1 MRFPFGNFRWPLWL
15 VSILSVFWVA
25 VSFQPLFDFVVFWTA
40 SRIAES
46 GQALQAYDPDF
57 LQRAVRQLRPQSQW
71 VFGWY
76 YPPTFYLTVYPLGR
90 LSLGLSYLFFC
101 LISLMGLGG
110 ILYRLLKWE
119 GVLWGVLSPAT
130 LLNFFTG
137 QNGLLTAALAATALW
152 NLEKRPVLSGIFI
165 GLLSIKP
172 QMGILFPIALI
183 AGGYW
188 RTLWVAGISVLLF
201 MGGAAAVLGIDTFH
215 AWLQVIP
222 MSRAS
227 FEDSYAAWT
236 LMPTLF
242 SLGRQLG
249 FSVPQAYAG
258 QALGTLLAILAVW
271 QGWRNQNGPVH
282 LKYALLMVASIL
294 ASPYA
299 YYYDLTWVALSLVW
313 LVSDIKPE
321 VWQPWEKALLGLV
334 WVSPLLIGL
343 HFVIPFPLPQISPL
357 ILMGMLLLILRRI
370 RRAKNLIL
378 FTGQGSLVTPLP
390 NDPQES
396 DTGQR
401 TDLQMKD
408 L

>member
-1 MRFPFGNFRWPLWL
+1 MS
-15 VSILSVFWVA
+15 VSY
-25 VSFQPLFDFVVFWTA
+25 QRLFDFTVFWTA
-40 SRIAES
+40 SRMAES

-76 YPPTFYLTVYPLGR
+76 YPPTFYLMVYPLGR

-101 LISLMGLGG
+101 LVSLLGLGG
-110 ILYRLLKWE
+110 ILYRLLKGE
-119 GVLWGVLSPAT
+119 GVLWGLLSPAT

-137 QNGLLTAALAATALW
+137 QNGLITASLAAAALW
-152 NLEKRPVLSGIFI
+152 NLEKRPVLSGVFI

-188 RTLWVAGISVLLF
+188 RTLWVAGISALLF
-201 MGGAAAVLGIDTFH
+201 MGGAVAVLGIDIFH

-222 MSRAS
+222 LSRVT
-227 FEDSYAAWT
+227 FEDRYLTWI

-242 SLGRQLG
+242 SLERQLG
-249 FSVPQAYAG
+249 LSVTQAYAG
-258 QALGTLLAILAVW
+258 QAVVALLAMWAVW
-271 QGWRNQNGPVH
+271 TTWRRNTPAH
-282 LKYALLMVASIL
+282 LRYALFMVASIL
-294 ASPYA
+294 ATPYA
-299 YYYDLTWVALSLVW
+299 YYYDLTWVAVSLVW
-313 LVSDIKPE
+313 LVSGIKPE
-321 VWQPWEKALLGLV
+321 AWQSWEKALLGLV

-343 HFVIPFPLPQISPL
+343 HFVIPLPLFQIAPL
-357 ILMGMLLLILRRI
+357 IFMGMLLLILRRI
-370 RRAKNLIL
+370 RRAKNLIP
-378 FTGQGSLVTPLP
+378 FTCQGSLVTPLP

-396 DTGQR
+396 NTGQR

>member
-1 MRFPFGNFRWPLWL
+1 M
-15 VSILSVFWVA
+15 
-25 VSFQPLFDFVVFWTA
+25 
-40 SRIAES
+40 AES

-76 YPPTFYLTVYPLGR
+76 YPPTFYLMVYPLGR

-101 LISLMGLGG
+101 LVSLLGLGG
-110 ILYRLLKWE
+110 ILYRLLKGE
-119 GVLWGVLSPAT
+119 GVLWGLLSPAT

-137 QNGLLTAALAATALW
+137 QNGLITASLAAAALW
-152 NLEKRPVLSGIFI
+152 NLEKRPVLSGVFI

-188 RTLWVAGISVLLF
+188 RTLWVAGISALLF
-201 MGGAAAVLGIDTFH
+201 MGGAVAVLGIDIFH

-222 MSRAS
+222 LSRVT
-227 FEDSYAAWT
+227 FEDRYLTWI

-242 SLGRQLG
+242 SLERQLG
-249 FSVPQAYAG
+249 LSVTQAYAG
-258 QALGTLLAILAVW
+258 QAVVALLAMWAVW
-271 QGWRNQNGPVH
+271 TTWRRNTPAH
-282 LKYALLMVASIL
+282 LRYALFMVASIL
-294 ASPYA
+294 ATPYA
-299 YYYDLTWVALSLVW
+299 YYYDLTWVAVSLVW
-313 LVSDIKPE
+313 LVSGIKPE
-321 VWQPWEKALLGLV
+321 AWQSWEKALLGLV

-343 HFVIPFPLPQISPL
+343 HFVIPLPLFQIAPL
-357 ILMGMLLLILRRI
+357 IFMGMLLLILRRI
-370 RRAKNLIL
+370 RRAKNLIP
-378 FTGQGSLVTPLP
+378 FTCQGSLVTPLP

-396 DTGQR
+396 NTGQR

>member
-1 MRFPFGNFRWPLWL
+1 
-15 VSILSVFWVA
+15 VFWVS
-25 VSFQPLFDFVVFWTA
+25 VSYQRLFDFTVFWTA
-40 SRIAES
+40 SRMAES

-76 YPPTFYLTVYPLGR
+76 YPPTFYLMVYPLGR

-101 LISLMGLGG
+101 LVSLLGLGG
-110 ILYRLLKWE
+110 ILYRLLKGE
-119 GVLWGVLSPAT
+119 GVLWGLLSPAT

-137 QNGLLTAALAATALW
+137 QNGLITASLAAAALW
-152 NLEKRPVLSGIFI
+152 NLEKRPVLSGVFI

-188 RTLWVAGISVLLF
+188 RTLWVAGISALLF
-201 MGGAAAVLGIDTFH
+201 MGGAVAVLGIDIFH

-222 MSRAS
+222 LSRVT
-227 FEDSYAAWT
+227 FEDRYLTWI

-242 SLGRQLG
+242 SLERQLG
-249 FSVPQAYAG
+249 LSVTQAYAG
-258 QALGTLLAILAVW
+258 QAVVALLAMWAVW
-271 QGWRNQNGPVH
+271 TTWRRNTPAH
-282 LKYALLMVASIL
+282 LRYALFMVASIL
-294 ASPYA
+294 ATPYA
-299 YYYDLTWVALSLVW
+299 YYYDLTWVAVSLVW
-313 LVSDIKPE
+313 LVSGIKPE
-321 VWQPWEKALLGLV
+321 AWQSWEKALLGLV

-343 HFVIPFPLPQISPL
+343 HFVIPLPLFQIAPL
-357 ILMGMLLLILRRI
+357 IFMGMLLLILRRI
-370 RRAKNLIL
+370 RRAKNLIP
-378 FTGQGSLVTPLP
+378 FTCQGSLVTPLP

-396 DTGQR
+396 NTGQR

>member
-1 MRFPFGNFRWPLWL
+1 MHFPFGKFRWPLWL
-15 VSILSVFWVA
+15 ISILGVFWVS
-25 VSFQPLFDFVVFWTA
+25 VSYQRLFDFTVFWTA
-40 SRIAES
+40 SRMAES

-76 YPPTFYLTVYPLGR
+76 YPPTFYLMVYPLGR

-101 LISLMGLGG
+101 LVSLLGLGG
-110 ILYRLLKWE
+110 ILYRLLKGE
-119 GVLWGVLSPAT
+119 GVLWGLLSPAT

-137 QNGLLTAALAATALW
+137 QNGLITASLAAAALW
-152 NLEKRPVLSGIFI
+152 NLEKRPVLSGVFI

-188 RTLWVAGISVLLF
+188 RTLWVAGISALLF
-201 MGGAAAVLGIDTFH
+201 MGGAVAVLGIDIFH

-222 MSRAS
+222 LSRVT
-227 FEDSYAAWT
+227 FEDRYLTWI

-242 SLGRQLG
+242 SLERQLG
-249 FSVPQAYAG
+249 LSVTQAYAG
-258 QALGTLLAILAVW
+258 QAVVALLAMWAVW
-271 QGWRNQNGPVH
+271 TTWRRNTPAH
-282 LKYALLMVASIL
+282 LRYALFMVASIL
-294 ASPYA
+294 ATPYA
-299 YYYDLTWVALSLVW
+299 YYYDLTWVAVSLVW
-313 LVSDIKPE
+313 LVSGIKPE
-321 VWQPWEKALLGLV
+321 AWQSWEKALLGLV

-343 HFVIPFPLPQISPL
+343 HFVIPLPLFQIAPL
-357 ILMGMLLLILRRI
+357 IFMGMLLLILRRI
-370 RRAKNLIL
+370 RRAKNLIP
-378 FTGQGSLVTPLP
+378 FTCQGSLVTPLP

-396 DTGQR
+396 NTGQR